1 MYIYSPFY
9 SPYSAIDPYMKTNRQ
24 NNTSSEAYLQKPA
37 HLPLVLHPLQQLFAK
52 GSHATRETQQGSGVG
67 LPVTGAVVGLCVG
80 LLVGAVGEKVGDVVG
95 DFVGVCVGLL
105 VGGDVTGALDG
116 DGVTG
121 ARVEDPQTMPSYEI
135 TTRAGFGDVLVSI
148 DSNFTVRAFPVFSK
162 LTMVYDPP
170 RLSLARSSDSAYPV
184 PSPDGTDVIITWLP
198 PSTVPAFTPAFLL
211 KLTKKSV

>member
-1 MYIYSPFY
+1 
-9 SPYSAIDPYMKTNRQ
+9 
-24 NNTSSEAYLQKPA
+24 
-37 HLPLVLHPLQQLFAK
+37 
-52 GSHATRETQQGSGVG
+52 VG
-67 LPVTGAVVGLCVG
+67 LPVTGAFVGEKLGFLVGLPVTGAFVGLRVG
-80 LLVGAVGEKVGDVVG
+80 LLVGAVGEKVGDGVG

-105 VGGDVTGALDG
+105 VGGDVTGAFDG

-148 DSNFTVRAFPVFSK
+148 DSNFTVRSFPVFSK
-162 LTMVYDPP
+162 LTMVYNPP
-170 RLSLARSSDSAYPV
+170 GLSLAKSSDSAYPV

-211 KLTKKSV
+211 KLTKKSMLPLRLSLIFTTVVLDAPTTP